1 MLQDPFRN
9 SDHLVRRLAFG
20 ENHLGHAV
28 SERSVVIDL
37 GVPQILE
44 RHVAEPL
51 DRAVGIDIAAAH
63 LFEKRAEL
71 VLVHKSSI
79 AGRRK
84 TNGIVPLRAP
94 YRPKGMGVRL
104 TKVPSNSSKTLNLKT
119 YCSYASNRPIL

>member
-9 SDHLVRRLAFG
+9 SDHLVRRFAFG

-71 VLVHKSSI
+71 VLIHKSSI

-84 TNGIVPLRAP
+84 TNGIRAAPRAP
-94 YRPKGMGVRL
+94 PAKGMGVRL

-119 YCSYASNRPIL
+119 YCSYVDNRPIL